1 MFRVLCFMNMA
12 LGRGLASLIPK
23 KESKLADFSEE
34 DFASSGL
41 GKESV
46 FYVEIEKI
54 KPNPYQPRKNF
65 AEEALQ
71 ELADSIKEY
80 GIIQPLVVSKV
91 EKITASG
98 KSVEYQLIAGE
109 RRLRAAEIVGIS
121 QIPVVIRKASEEE
134 KLALALIE
142 NIQRDDLDVIE
153 EANAFKEL
161 ADKFNLSHKEIA
173 DKVSKSREAV
183 SNILRLLALP
193 IEIQRSVSGGEIS
206 EGHARAI
213 LSMGENLEKQ
223 RAFFN
228 EIVGKKMTVREAE
241 EMARTIKQVVLR
253 KRIAGIDPEVRA
265 LEERLEEV
273 LGTRV
278 HLKKRGE
285 SGRVIIEFYSKEE
298 LEKFLSKIGI
308 D

>member
-1 MFRVLCFMNMA
+1 MA

-23 KESKLADFSEE
+23 KENKLADFAKE
-34 DFASSGL
+34 DFASSGSD
-41 GKESV
+41 KESV

-54 KPNPYQPRKNF
+54 KPNPHQPRKNF

-91 EKITASG
+91 EKITAAG

-121 QIPVVIRKASEEE
+121 QVPVVIRKASEEE

-142 NIQRDDLDVIE
+142 NIQRDDLNAIE
-153 EANAFKEL
+153 KANAFREL
-161 ADKFNLSHKEIA
+161 VDQFNLSHQEIA

-183 SNILRLLALP
+183 SNILRLLSLP
-193 IEIQRSVSGGEIS
+193 MEIQRAVSSGEIS

-213 LSMGENLEKQ
+213 LSMGENPEKQ
-223 RAFFN
+223 RAFFK
-228 EIVGKKMTVREAE
+228 EILEKKLTVREAE
-241 EMARTIKQVVLR
+241 EMARIIKKVVLR
-253 KRIAGIDPEVRA
+253 RRIAGVDPEVRA
-265 LEERLEEV
+265 LEERLEEA

-278 HLKKRGE
+278 RLKKRGE
-285 SGRVIIEFYSKEE
+285 SGRVIIEFYSRQE
-298 LEKFLSKIGI
+298 LDKFLSKVGI
-308 D
+308 ED

>member
-1 MFRVLCFMNMA
+1 MA

-23 KESKLADFSEE
+23 KENKFADLAKE

-41 GKESV
+41 SRESV

-54 KPNPYQPRKNF
+54 KPNPHQPRKNF
-65 AEEALQ
+65 AEEALR

-91 EKITASG
+91 ERITASG
-98 KSVEYQLIAGE
+98 KSVEYELIAGE
-109 RRLRAAEIVGIS
+109 RRLRAAEIVGIN

-142 NIQRDDLDVIE
+142 NIQRDDLNAIE
-153 EANAFKEL
+153 KANAFKEL
-161 ADKFNLSHKEIA
+161 VDQFNLSHQEIA

-183 SNILRLLALP
+183 SNILRLLSLP
-193 IEIQRSVSGGEIS
+193 MEIQYAVSSGEIS

-223 RAFFN
+223 RAFFK
-228 EIVGKKMTVREAE
+228 EILEKKLTVREAE
-241 EMARTIKQVVLR
+241 EMARTIKKVVLR

-265 LEERLEEV
+265 LEERLEEA

-278 HLKKRGE
+278 RLKRRGE
-285 SGRVIIEFYSKEE
+285 SGRVIIEFYSREE
-298 LEKFLSKIGI
+298 LNKFLEKVGI

>member
-1 MFRVLCFMNMA
+1 MA

-23 KESKLADFSEE
+23 KENKLADFAKE
-34 DFASSGL
+34 DFASSGSD
-41 GKESV
+41 KESV
-46 FYVEIEKI
+46 FYVEVEKI
-54 KPNPYQPRKNF
+54 KPNPHQPRKNF

-91 EKITASG
+91 EKITATG

-142 NIQRDDLDVIE
+142 NIQRDDLNAIE
-153 EANAFKEL
+153 KANAFRGL
-161 ADKFNLSHKEIA
+161 VDQFNLSHQEIA

-183 SNILRLLALP
+183 SNILRLLSLP
-193 IEIQRSVSGGEIS
+193 MEIQRAVSSGEIS

-213 LSMGENLEKQ
+213 LSMGENPEKQ
-223 RAFFN
+223 RAFFK
-228 EIVGKKMTVREAE
+228 EILEKKLTVREAE
-241 EMARTIKQVVLR
+241 EMARIIKKVVLR
-253 KRIAGIDPEVRA
+253 RRIAGVDPEVRA
-265 LEERLEEV
+265 LEERLEEA

-278 HLKKRGE
+278 RLKKRGE
-285 SGRVIIEFYSKEE
+285 SGRVIIEFYSNEE
-298 LEKFLSKIGI
+298 LKKFLSKVGI
-308 D
+308 EDR

>member
-1 MFRVLCFMNMA
+1 MA

-23 KESKLADFSEE
+23 KENKLADFAKE
-34 DFASSGL
+34 DFASSGSD
-41 GKESV
+41 KESV

-54 KPNPYQPRKNF
+54 KPNPHQPRKNF

-91 EKITASG
+91 EKITAAG

-121 QIPVVIRKASEEE
+121 QVPVIIRKASEEE

-142 NIQRDDLDVIE
+142 NIQRDDLNAIE
-153 EANAFKEL
+153 KANAFREL
-161 ADKFNLSHKEIA
+161 VDQFNLSHQEIA

-183 SNILRLLALP
+183 SNILRLLSLP
-193 IEIQRSVSGGEIS
+193 MEIQRAVSSGEIS

-213 LSMGENLEKQ
+213 LSMGENPEKQ
-223 RAFFN
+223 RAFFK
-228 EIVGKKMTVREAE
+228 EILEKKLTVREAE
-241 EMARTIKQVVLR
+241 EMARIIKKVVLR
-253 KRIAGIDPEVRA
+253 RRIAGVDPEVRA

-278 HLKKRGE
+278 RLKKRGE
-285 SGRVIIEFYSKEE
+285 SGRVIIEFYSNEE
-298 LEKFLSKIGI
+298 LDKFLSKVGI
-308 D
+308 EDR

>member
-1 MFRVLCFMNMA
+1 MA

-23 KESKLADFSEE
+23 KESKLADFAKE
-34 DFASSGL
+34 DFASPGL

-54 KPNPYQPRKNF
+54 KPNPHQPRKNF

-71 ELADSIKEY
+71 ELANSIKEY

-91 EKITASG
+91 EKITATG

-142 NIQRDDLDVIE
+142 NIQRDDLNAIE
-153 EANAFKEL
+153 KANAFKEL
-161 ADKFNLSHKEIA
+161 VDQFNLSHQEIA

-183 SNILRLLALP
+183 SNILRLLSLP
-193 IEIQRSVSGGEIS
+193 MEIQRAVSSGEIS

-223 RAFFN
+223 RAFFK
-228 EIVGKKMTVREAE
+228 EILEKKLTVREAE
-241 EMARTIKQVVLR
+241 EMARIIKKVVLR

-265 LEERLEEV
+265 LEERLEEA

-278 HLKKRGE
+278 RLKKRGD

-298 LEKFLSKIGI
+298 LEKFLSKVGI
-308 D
+308 N

>member
-1 MFRVLCFMNMA
+1 MFRVLCFMNMP

-23 KESKLADFSEE
+23 KESKLADFAKE

-41 GKESV
+41 ARESV

-54 KPNPYQPRKNF
+54 KPNPHQPRKDF
-65 AEEALQ
+65 AEEALR

-80 GIIQPLVVSKV
+80 GIIQPLVVSKM

-142 NIQRDDLDVIE
+142 NIQRDDLNAIE
-153 EANAFKEL
+153 KANAFREL
-161 ADKFNLSHKEIA
+161 VDKFNLSHQEIA
-173 DKVSKSREAV
+173 DKVSKSREAI
-183 SNILRLLALP
+183 SNILRLLSLP
-193 IEIQRSVSGGEIS
+193 MEIQRAVSSGEIS

-213 LSMGENLEKQ
+213 LSVGENTEKQ
-223 RAFFN
+223 RAFFK
-228 EIVGKKMTVREAE
+228 EILEKKLTVREAE
-241 EMARTIKQVVLR
+241 ELSRVIKKVVLR

-278 HLKKRGE
+278 RLKKRGE

-298 LEKFLSKIGI
+298 LEKFLSKVGI
-308 D
+308 N

>member
-1 MFRVLCFMNMA
+1 MA

-23 KESKLADFSEE
+23 KENKFADLAKE

-41 GKESV
+41 SRESV

-54 KPNPYQPRKNF
+54 KPNPHQPRKNF
-65 AEEALQ
+65 AEEALR

-91 EKITASG
+91 ERITASG
-98 KSVEYQLIAGE
+98 KSVEYELIAGE
-109 RRLRAAEIVGIS
+109 RRLRAAEIVGIN

-142 NIQRDDLDVIE
+142 NIQRDDLNAIE
-153 EANAFKEL
+153 KANAFKEL
-161 ADKFNLSHKEIA
+161 VDQFNLSHQEIA

-183 SNILRLLALP
+183 SNILRLLSLP
-193 IEIQRSVSGGEIS
+193 MEIQYAVSSGEIS

-223 RAFFN
+223 RAFFK
-228 EIVGKKMTVREAE
+228 EILEKKLTVREAE
-241 EMARTIKQVVLR
+241 EMARTIKKVVLR

-265 LEERLEEV
+265 LEERLEEA

-278 HLKKRGE
+278 RLKRRGE
-285 SGRVIIEFYSKEE
+285 SGRVIIEFYSREE
-298 LEKFLSKIGI
+298 LNKFLEKVGI
-308 D
+308 EDK

>member
-1 MFRVLCFMNMA
+1 MA

-23 KESKLADFSEE
+23 KENKLADFAKE
-34 DFASSGL
+34 DFASSGSD
-41 GKESV
+41 KESV

-54 KPNPYQPRKNF
+54 KPNPHQPRKNF

-91 EKITASG
+91 EKITATG

-121 QIPVVIRKASEEE
+121 QVPVVIRKASEEE

-142 NIQRDDLDVIE
+142 NIQRDDLNAIE
-153 EANAFKEL
+153 KANAFREL
-161 ADKFNLSHKEIA
+161 VDQFNLSHQEIA

-183 SNILRLLALP
+183 SNILRLLSLP
-193 IEIQRSVSGGEIS
+193 MEIQRAVSSGEIS

-213 LSMGENLEKQ
+213 LSMGENPEKQ
-223 RAFFN
+223 RAFFK
-228 EIVGKKMTVREAE
+228 EILEKKLTVREAE
-241 EMARTIKQVVLR
+241 EMARIIKKVVLR
-253 KRIAGIDPEVRA
+253 RRIAGVDPEVRA
-265 LEERLEEV
+265 LEERLEEA

-278 HLKKRGE
+278 RLKKRGE
-285 SGRVIIEFYSKEE
+285 SGRVIIEFYSRQE
-298 LEKFLSKIGI
+298 LDKFLSKVGI
-308 D
+308 ED